1 MKLATALAAA
11 AVAGALIV
19 TALLLRPGT
28 SAPAATSNESTL
40 PVAQPAGFP
49 VPPLGAVVFSREL
62 GGDALAL
69 GVVAQRGSLLLQ
81 ASVVGPEGH
90 GVSGLSVGFTVQ
102 RHTAHAL
109 ECGAGCYRATL
120 PVTAR
125 PASVGV
131 DVSGNAAAHWLVA
144 LPTVWPPPGAKAL
157 LARAG
162 KAWRSLQS
170 LSYEESLGSDARH
183 RVVSAWQI
191 QAPDRVAYQVRGG
204 WDAIVVGTR
213 RWDRPP
219 NRARWQES
227 GQSRLTQPVPFWQA
241 VADAHVLGGTRMH
254 GHSVWLVSFFDPVT
268 PAWFE
273 IALDRRTLRTVDLR
287 MTTTAHFMHD
297 VYSGFNTSPA
307 ITPPR

>member
-1 MKLATALAAA
+1 VKRATALAAV

-19 TALLLRPGT
+19 TAFLLRPGT
-28 SAPAATSNESTL
+28 SVPAAPSRESTL
-40 PVAQPAGFP
+40 PPAQHAGFP
-49 VPPLGAVVFSREL
+49 VPPPGAVVFSREL

-69 GVVAQRGSLLLQ
+69 GVVPKHGSLLLQ
-81 ASVVGPEGH
+81 ASVVGPAGL

-102 RHTAHAL
+102 GHATQAL
-109 ECGAGCYRATL
+109 ACGAGCYHATL
-120 PVTAR
+120 PATASPTNVR
-125 PASVGV
+125 V

-144 LPTVWPPPGAKAL
+144 LPAVWPPPDAKTL
-157 LARAG
+157 LGRAG

-170 LSYEESLGSDARH
+170 LSYKESLGSDAHH
-183 RVVSAWQI
+183 RIVSAWQM
-191 QAPDRVAYQVRGG
+191 QAPDRLAYQVKGG
-204 WDAIVVGTR
+204 WEAIVVGTR

-219 NRARWQES
+219 NHARWQES
-227 GQSRLTQPVPFWQA
+227 AQSRLTQPIPFWQA
-241 VADAHVLGGTRMH
+241 VADAHVLGGTTTH

-273 IALDRRTLRTVDLR
+273 VALDRRTLRTVDLR

-297 VYSGFNTSPA
+297 VYGGFNTSPA

>member
-1 MKLATALAAA
+1 
-11 AVAGALIV
+11 
-19 TALLLRPGT
+19 
-28 SAPAATSNESTL
+28 
-40 PVAQPAGFP
+40 
-49 VPPLGAVVFSREL
+49 VPPPGAVVFSREL

-69 GVVAQRGSLLLQ
+69 GVVTEHGRLLLQ
-81 ASVVGPEGH
+81 ASVVGPEGR

-102 RHTAHAL
+102 RHAAQAL
-109 ECGAGCYRATL
+109 ACGAGCYRARL
-120 PVTAR
+120 PTTAR
-125 PASVGV
+125 PATVRV
-131 DVSGNAAAHWLVA
+131 DVSGSDAANWLVV
-144 LPTVWPPPGAKAL
+144 LPAVWPPPDAKAL

-162 KAWRSLQS
+162 KTWRSLQS
-170 LSYEESLGSDARH
+170 LSYRESLGSDAHH
-183 RVVSAWQI
+183 RVVSAWQM
-191 QAPDRVAYQVRGG
+191 QAPDRLAYQVQGG

-219 NRARWQES
+219 NHARWQES
-227 GQSRLTQPVPFWQA
+227 AQSRLTQPIPFWQA

-297 VYSGFNTSPA
+297 VYSRFNTSPA

>member
-1 MKLATALAAA
+1 
-11 AVAGALIV
+11 VAG
-19 TALLLRPGT
+19 
-28 SAPAATSNESTL
+28 
-40 PVAQPAGFP
+40 
-49 VPPLGAVVFSREL
+49 
-62 GGDALAL
+62 
-69 GVVAQRGSLLLQ
+69 
-81 ASVVGPEGH
+81 
-90 GVSGLSVGFTVQ
+90 
-102 RHTAHAL
+102 
-109 ECGAGCYRATL
+109 
-120 PVTAR
+120 R
-125 PASVGV
+125 PATVRV
-131 DVSGNAAAHWLVA
+131 DVSGKAAAHWLVA
-144 LPTVWPPPGAKAL
+144 LPTVWPPPDARAL

-170 LSYEESLGSDARH
+170 LSYEESLGSDAH
-183 RVVSAWQI
+183 HHIVSAWQM
-191 QAPDRVAYQVRGG
+191 QAPDRLAYQVKGG

-219 NRARWQES
+219 NHARWQES
-227 GQSRLTQPVPFWQA
+227 AQSRLTQPIPFWQA

-297 VYSGFNTSPA
+297 VYSRFNTSPA